1 MAEKML
7 GYNIVFR
14 AKIGEVEKLF
24 GGTTSNSF
32 DITPKIKDSITKE
45 DKGQTNKSVT
55 GHDTEFSVDG
65 ICEINAEADKTV
77 KLDRIDVIGL
87 TLAGDPIDFVY
98 GETTPGKTVYK
109 GKMLITKYS
118 EKTDSENEA
127 TYSLSCSAVT
137 KLTPE
142 VIPEPAV

>member
-1 MAEKML
+1 MAKRIL

-14 AKIGEVEKLF
+14 AAIEGVEKLF

-45 DKGQTNKSVT
+45 DLGQTNKSVV
-55 GHDTEFSVDG
+55 GHDTDFSIDG
-65 ICEINAEADKTV
+65 IVEINDEADKSK
-77 KLDRIDVIGL
+77 KLDRVDLIALVLLGE
-87 TLAGDPIDFVY
+87 PIDFVY
-98 GETTPGKTVYK
+98 GETEPGKTVYK

-127 TYSLSCSAVT
+127 TYSVSCSAVT

-142 VIPEPAV
+142 VIPVV